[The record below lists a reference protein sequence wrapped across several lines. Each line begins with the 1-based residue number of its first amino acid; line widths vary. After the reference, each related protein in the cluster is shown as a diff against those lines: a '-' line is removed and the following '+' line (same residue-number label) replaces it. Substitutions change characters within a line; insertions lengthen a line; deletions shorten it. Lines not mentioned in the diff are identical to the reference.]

1 MYHYTMFIRFRKI
14 TSDGKRPEAADAK
27 IMCAGYC
34 QHRTYQECPVKPR
47 CRWRIGVEHGLR
59 LVPYRLNVA
68 LAENKRA
75 DGKVRQEHIAQIG
88 SIDAS
93 WLPEFWEG
101 INPAL
106 AAKIKGEGWEMNSLR
121 VRTAFWKDANHRLKQ
136 LANRLGPDLKRIRIA
151 AHARVPYP
159 MEPERKKLELLEAK
173 DDFDRAKSS
182 IEGAQRMVATG
193 KKMVKTALKGVAES
207 EKLAQYEVRVGAAAS
222 AKLAKLS
229 ARSAGKE

>member
-14 TSDGKRPEAADAK
+14 TSDGKRPKAADAK

-47 CRWRIGVEHGLR
+47 CRWRIGVEHGLK

-75 DGKVRQEHIAQIG
+75 EGKVRQEHIAQIG

-101 INPAL
+101 IDPAL
-106 AAKIKGEGWEMNSLR
+106 AAKIKGESWEMNSLR
-121 VRTAFWKDANHRLKQ
+121 ARTAFWKDANHRLKQ
-136 LANRLGPDLKRIRIA
+136 LANRLGPDLKRIRIV

-159 MEPERKKLELLEAK
+159 METERKKLELLGAK
-173 DDFDRAKSS
+173 ADLDDAKSS
-182 IEGAQRMVATG
+182 IKNAQRMVATG
-193 KKMVKTALKGVAES
+193 KKMVKAAQKGVAES
-207 EKLAQYEVRVGAAAS
+207 EKLAQYEIRVGAAAA

-229 ARSAGKE
+229 TRGT

>member
-14 TSDGKRPEAADAK
+14 TSDGKRPKAADAK

-47 CRWRIGVEHGLR
+47 CRWRIGVEHGLK

-101 INPAL
+101 IDPAL
-106 AAKIKGEGWEMNSLR
+106 AAKIKGESWEMNSLR
-121 VRTAFWKDANHRLKQ
+121 ARTAFWKDANHRLKQ
-136 LANRLGPDLKRIRIA
+136 LANRLGPDMKRIRIA

-173 DDFDRAKSS
+173 EDFDLARSQLEASKKIIPISKKLVKK
-182 IEGAQRMVATG
+182 AQENLAENE
-193 KKMVKTALKGVAES
+193 ALERFETRWMAD
-207 EKLAQYEVRVGAAAS
+207 AA

-229 ARSAGKE
+229 TRQT

>member
-1 MYHYTMFIRFRKI
+1 MCHYTMFIRFRKI
-14 TSDGKRPEAADAK
+14 TSDGKRPKAADAK

-47 CRWRIGVEHGLR
+47 CRWRIGVEHGLK

-101 INPAL
+101 IDPAL
-106 AAKIKGEGWEMNSLR
+106 AAKIKGESWEMNSLR
-121 VRTAFWKDANHRLKQ
+121 ARTAFWKDANHRLKQ

-207 EKLAQYEVRVGAAAS
+207 EKLAQYEARVGAAAA

-229 ARSAGKE
+229 THGT